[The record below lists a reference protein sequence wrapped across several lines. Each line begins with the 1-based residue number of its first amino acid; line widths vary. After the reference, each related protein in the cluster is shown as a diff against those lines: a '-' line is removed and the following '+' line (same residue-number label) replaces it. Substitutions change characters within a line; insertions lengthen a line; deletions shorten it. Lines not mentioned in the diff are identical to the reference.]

1 MKFNNKNQSYIDEG
15 ISHIIII
22 ILFGI
27 VPPIFLKNFLTI
39 DGYLVVNIVI
49 DVIWLMLLIS
59 MWIATKDRIFGAIR
73 TKKYN
78 ENQSGILKSNDII
91 KSKIIEI
98 KSEGWYGQRKGIFS

>member
-49 DVIWLMLLIS
+49 DVIW
-59 MWIATKDRIFGAIR
+59 
-73 TKKYN
+73 
-78 ENQSGILKSNDII
+78 
-91 KSKIIEI
+91 
-98 KSEGWYGQRKGIFS
+98 